1 MRNFILVSDLRMN
14 RVFYISFLCFLL
26 LIQTAKA
33 DNLYSLIKKSKSYP
47 DDTSKVNLE
56 LRIIDLYILHG
67 KYDSAAIEI
76 HHVINLSKKL
86 NYIYGTACAL
96 SSKGIIKYNQSEYDN
111 SIVLFDSANSI
122 FHSID
127 DKINEVKCINNKAK
141 SLNALDKYEEALE
154 LLKVAEKKALEVS
167 DKKGLGY
174 CYYIKGS
181 ILNDRGEY
189 IEAGAALEKSL
200 DLRLEIKDTI
210 GLGATYSFLGVNYSY
225 LGNYQKA
232 LDHIQKSILIRE
244 KIGDKRG
251 LANSFLSQYKIFY
264 VMKEWERALGA
275 EFKSLALCT
284 EIKDEQCVS
293 GRYTN
298 IGDLYLR
305 LERFEEAL
313 NYHFKALAISRRI
326 GIKNREALVLN
337 NIAKTF
343 LKLGKEKEA
352 LLYIDSSLSIR
363 KEIKDP
369 EGLADNYLTLAKT
382 FYLAKEYEKSL
393 NAALKALEIA
403 GSSGLSSLSMEAYQ
417 DMSNNYVKLNDY
429 KNAFKSYQNYIGIRD
444 SIYNIETSREL
455 TKKQL
460 NFEFSQ
466 QQEIQNL
473 IQDKKDAVAEKQIQK
488 QKYIR
493 NGLFIGLSLIGLIL
507 FLVFRSLKRKK
518 ESNLFLNKVNATLTE
533 QKFRLQRQNDQI
545 EHQHKLIETK
555 NREITDSIFYA
566 KNIQTSLIPSKL
578 DFEKYFEESFILFKP
593 KDIISGD
600 FYWISDKEGKI
611 VFVTADCTGHGVP
624 GGFMSMLGI
633 SMLNEIINEY
643 ALTEPALVM
652 SKLRKKVITSLKQK
666 GVSGEHQDG
675 MDLTLMVIDKKE
687 MKLVYSTANHTF
699 YIVRKNE
706 EGTFELKQYKGD
718 KQPVGIY
725 GEKLRPFSQTEV
737 LLQKDDIIYTFTDGY
752 ADQFGGPHGK
762 KFKYKQL
769 QEVLLRIAALPLSE
783 QLENL
788 DKTMSSWKR
797 NVEQI
802 DDITVIG
809 IKV

>member
-1 MRNFILVSDLRMN
+1 
-14 RVFYISFLCFLL
+14 L

-33 DNLYSLIKKSKSYP
+33 DNLYSLIKRFKGYP
-47 DDTSKVNLE
+47 DDTSKVNLG
-56 LRIIDLYILHG
+56 LSIVDLYILYG
-67 KYDSAAIEI
+67 KYDSASIEI
-76 HHVINLSKKL
+76 HNTLILSEKL
-86 NYIYGTACAL
+86 RYHYGTASALCA
-96 SSKGIIKYNQSEYDN
+96 KGVIKYNQSQYYN
-111 SIVLFDSANSI
+111 SIVLFDSARAI
-122 FHSID
+122 YHSAADIV
-127 DKINEVKCINNKAK
+127 NEIKCINNKAK
-141 SLNALDKYEEALE
+141 SLNALDKHREALA
-154 LLKVAEKKALEVS
+154 LLVIAEKMAIEIS

-174 CYYIKGS
+174 CYYVKGS
-181 ILNDRGEY
+181 VLNDRGEY
-189 IEAGAALEKSL
+189 IEAGEALEKSL
-200 DLRLEIKDTI
+200 ALRLEIKDTI
-210 GLGATYSFLGVNYSY
+210 GLGAVHSFLGVNYSY
-225 LGNYQKA
+225 LGNYEKA
-232 LDHIQKSILIRE
+232 LDHIQKSIVIRE
-244 KIGDKRG
+244 KVGDKRG

-264 VMKEWERALGA
+264 IMKEWERALGS
-275 EFKSLALCT
+275 ELKSLSLCS

-305 LERFEEAL
+305 LERYDEAL
-313 NYHFKALAISRRI
+313 DYHFKALAISRRI

-343 LKLGKEKEA
+343 LKTGRDNEA
-352 LLYIDSSLSIR
+352 FLYIDSSLAIR
-363 KEIKDP
+363 ELIRDP
-369 EGLADNYLTLAKT
+369 EGLADNYLTLAKACNQT
-382 FYLAKEYEKSL
+382 KQYEKGI

-403 GSSGLSSLSMEAYQ
+403 DSSGLSSSIMEAYHE
-417 DMSNNYVKLNDY
+417 MSDSYVKLNDY
-429 KNAFKSYQNYIGIRD
+429 KNAFYSYRNFISIRD
-444 SIYNIETSREL
+444 SIYNIETSRDL

-466 QQEIQNL
+466 QQKIQGL
-473 IQDKKDAVAEKQIQK
+473 LQDKKDAVAEKQIQK

-493 NGLFIGLSLIGLIL
+493 NGLVIGLSLIALIL

-518 ESNLFLNKVNATLTE
+518 ESNLFLNQVNATLTE
-533 QKFRLQRQNDQI
+533 QKFRLQRQNEQI

-566 KNIQTSLIPSKL
+566 KNIQTSLIPSKI

-611 VFVTADCTGHGVP
+611 IFVTADCTGHGVP

-675 MDLTLMVIDKKE
+675 MDLTLLVIDKKE
-687 MKLVYSTANHTF
+687 MKLVFSAANHTF
-699 YIVRKNE
+699 YIIRKNSD
-706 EGTFELKQYKGD
+706 GDFVLKQFKGD

-725 GEKLRPFSQTEV
+725 GEKLKPFSQTEV
-737 LLQKDDIIYTFTDGY
+737 SLEKGDIIYTFTDGF
-752 ADQFGGPHGK
+752 ADQFGGPRGK
-762 KFKYKQL
+762 KYKYKQL
-769 QEVLLRIAALPLSE
+769 QDTLLKIASWPLSE
-783 QLENL
+783 QQIHLH
-788 DKTMSSWKR
+788 KTLISWKG
-797 NVEQI
+797 NLEQI

-809 IKV
+809 IKI